1 MVSLRTLSGGRAL
14 VFPALGDGM
23 AAGEDGR
30 LQVGRSFALSA
41 LPGWLQLAATLA
53 IAGGLGLVAL
63 LAGVPGRLT
72 PLVIGGCLALLTA
85 LVAGSPVDDEPR
97 DE

>member
-1 MVSLRTLSGGRAL
+1 
-14 VFPALGDGM
+14 M

-30 LQVGRSFALSA
+30 LRVGRARRTLGAHS
-41 LPGWLQLAATLA
+41 GWLQLALILTVAA
-53 IAGGLGLVAL
+53 GLGLIAHF
-63 LAGVPGRLT
+63 AGIPGRLT

-85 LVAGSPVDDEPR
+85 LVTGPPLDDDAR

>member
-1 MVSLRTLSGGRAL
+1 
-14 VFPALGDGM
+14 M

-30 LQVGRSFALSA
+30 LRVGRAFGLSA
-41 LPGWLQLAATLA
+41 LPGWLQLAVILV
-53 IAGGLGLVAL
+53 IAGALGLLAN

-85 LVAGSPVDDEPR
+85 LVTGSPVNDKPHDE
-97 DE
+97 

>member
-1 MVSLRTLSGGRAL
+1 
-14 VFPALGDGM
+14 M

-30 LQVGRSFALSA
+30 LRVGRARRGLGHS
-41 LPGWLQLAATLA
+41 GWLQLALILA
-53 IAGGLGLVAL
+53 AAAALGFIAHF
-63 LAGVPGRLT
+63 AGVPERLT

-85 LVAGSPVDDEPR
+85 LVTGPPVDDEPR

>member
-1 MVSLRTLSGGRAL
+1 
-14 VFPALGDGM
+14 M

-30 LQVGRSFALSA
+30 LQVGRTRRALGMHS
-41 LPGWLQLAATLA
+41 GWLQLALILA
-53 IAGGLGLVAL
+53 VAAALGLIAHF
-63 LAGVPGRLT
+63 AGVPDRLT

-85 LVAGSPVDDEPR
+85 LVTGAPMDDDPR

>member
-1 MVSLRTLSGGRAL
+1 
-14 VFPALGDGM
+14 M

-30 LQVGRSFALSA
+30 LRVGRTRRLGAHS
-41 LPGWLQLAATLA
+41 GWLQLALIVTVAAALA
-53 IAGGLGLVAL
+53 LIAHF
-63 LAGVPGRLT
+63 AGIPSRLT

-85 LVAGSPVDDEPR
+85 LVTGPPLDDDPR

>member
-1 MVSLRTLSGGRAL
+1 
-14 VFPALGDGM
+14 M

-30 LQVGRSFALSA
+30 LRVGRSFAPLRDLSSA
-41 LPGWLQLAATLA
+41 PGWLQLAVMLA
-53 IAGGLGLVAL
+53 VAGGLGLVAL
-63 LAGVPGRLT
+63 LAGLPARLT

-85 LVAGSPVDDEPR
+85 LVTGSPVDDDPR

>member
-1 MVSLRTLSGGRAL
+1 
-14 VFPALGDGM
+14 M

-30 LQVGRSFALSA
+30 LQVGHTFAPLRDLA
-41 LPGWLQLAATLA
+41 ARPGWLQLLVIIVVAAA
-53 IAGGLGLVAL
+53 LGLIAHF
-63 LAGVPGRLT
+63 AGVPGRLT

-85 LVAGSPVDDEPR
+85 LVTGVSLDDDAR

>member
-1 MVSLRTLSGGRAL
+1 
-14 VFPALGDGM
+14 M

-30 LQVGRSFALSA
+30 LQVGRTFAPLRDLA
-41 LPGWLQLAATLA
+41 ARPGWLQLLVIVAVSAA
-53 IAGGLGLVAL
+53 LGLIAHF
-63 LAGVPGRLT
+63 AGVPDRLI

-85 LVAGSPVDDEPR
+85 LVTGVSLDDDPR

>member
-1 MVSLRTLSGGRAL
+1 
-14 VFPALGDGM
+14 M

-30 LQVGRSFALSA
+30 LRVGRSRRVFGVHS
-41 LPGWLQLAATLA
+41 GWLQLAVIVAAAAAVGL
-53 IAGGLGLVAL
+53 IAHFAGL
-63 LAGVPGRLT
+63 PERLT

-85 LVAGSPVDDEPR
+85 LVTGPPLDDDPR